1 MRGHL
6 VAWFRYEKKAPSFL
20 CFGRPGYALHR
31 TIVHSDFGRI
41 TADTKTRVRAVQ
53 EQARFGQLTSISF
66 AGPFPDAKRPLA
78 ESWSALYLLITCSK
92 DLATPMVHGW
102 RLRGAKPNI
111 VDRASPLQ
119 KPAILVEPTWNE
131 MFDFV

>member
-1 MRGHL
+1 
-6 VAWFRYEKKAPSFL
+6 
-20 CFGRPGYALHR
+20 
-31 TIVHSDFGRI
+31 
-41 TADTKTRVRAVQ
+41 
-53 EQARFGQLTSISF
+53 
-66 AGPFPDAKRPLA
+66 
-78 ESWSALYLLITCSK
+78 
-92 DLATPMVHGW
+92 MVHGW